1 MAVVVATALAALL
14 AAPAA
19 AQAASAWSQFRGN
32 PQGTSQ
38 AAVVGAQS
46 ARPEPGFPATIPVV
60 SSTAGFAPGGVA
72 VGANGVA
79 FVGQG
84 ATLSAYSPAGK
95 RFWTYSAST
104 AGGDSPPNV
113 TTPALSTSG
122 STVYALSVTF
132 NLFTPTPSNLVA
144 LNAATG
150 ALRWSAPVG
159 VLSTA
164 VDVPQ
169 PTVTV
174 GPDGSLYVAAN
185 VAGTPG
191 AGPANSSGP
200 ITNATV
206 TDFSPYG
213 GVNWSTVISGPVSGG
228 PVLDTSGNVYV
239 SVLGGGTGGEVVAL
253 SPSGGLLWS
262 TALGPQAAAGVLGTA
277 PVVTPSGSTVYVAT
291 KGPSGAIYA
300 LGTSD
305 GAVVGTIGSGGITG
319 TPALSTRTGYLYA
332 STPSSGLAALPS
344 GGGSTAF
351 TAGTVATPGN
361 VNAPA
366 IGADGTVY
374 AANGDTLIAA
384 SGTTGA
390 IKWSFT
396 APTPASE
403 LSSPAIGPSGDVYV
417 TTDPLGQGTPQVFA
431 FAGPP

>member
-1 MAVVVATALAALL
+1 MVVATALAALL

-19 AQAASAWSQFRGN
+19 VQAATAWSQFRGN

-38 AAVVGAQS
+38 AAVVAAQS

-72 VGANGVA
+72 VGASGVA

-84 ATLSAYSPAGK
+84 ATLSAYSPSGK
-95 RFWTYSAST
+95 RFWTYNAST

-122 STVYALSVTF
+122 STVYAISVTF
-132 NLFTPTPSNLVA
+132 NLFTPTPSNLIA

-185 VAGTPG
+185 VAG
-191 AGPANSSGP
+191 ASG

-228 PVLDTSGNVYV
+228 PVLDTSGNAYV
-239 SVLGGGTGGEVVAL
+239 SVGGAAGGEVVAL

-262 TALGPQAAAGVLGTA
+262 TTLGTQAAAGFLGAA

-291 KGPSGAIYA
+291 KGPNGAIYA

-305 GAVVGTIGSGGITG
+305 GAVLGTIGSGGITG
-319 TPALSTRTGYLYA
+319 TPAVSTRTGYLYA

-396 APTPASE
+396 APTPASQ